1 MKLFATVL
9 AAGALCLAA
18 PAFAQQ
24 KSQTRAP
31 AAEPAANTVPVVL
44 QDLKM
49 QLFLERTGRLSD
61 NIVGSKKTFH
71 NTILGEGDAGEPA
84 DAVLVTLVFQGGK
97 NSMGSDKLAR
107 DMAQVKVTQMAK
119 TGNKILLNRVYGGFI
134 FGENGLAH
142 KAFLIDNATCAPL
155 EVDAKIGKTRKVA
168 KIDFKCGE

>member
-9 AAGALCLAA
+9 VGALACAA
-18 PAFAQQ
+18 PAMAQQ
-24 KSQTRAP
+24 KSQKQAP
-31 AAEPAANTVPVVL
+31 AAEPVANTVPVVL